1 MRLQDIL
8 DWSAALAG
16 CDHVPADSQVYV
28 EAAGDVHRI
37 LFGVDVGVGELILA
51 RDAGFDAAIA
61 HHPLGDQARLR
72 MPEVVHRQVDQM
84 VAEGIDRADAEVAVA
99 ERLEAPHRAMH
110 AANINQVVDA
120 ARLLGFPVANIH
132 LACDII
138 GRREIEHLIARRTSP
153 GSTVGDAL
161 GWLDDFPEIARG
173 LTRPEAWLG
182 DTAQPLGR
190 VTVAIAGGYN
200 GGHPAFSRYYEA
212 GVDTIVTMH
221 VADPD
226 LARLR
231 EDPIAAGKALIV
243 TGHMATDSIGINRVI
258 AGLEEQGI
266 EVVRAGGVVSPG

>member
-8 DWSAALAG
+8 EWSARLAG
-16 CDHVPADSQVYV
+16 CAEVPADSQVYV
-28 EAAGDVHRI
+28 EADSDVRRI

-51 RDAGFDAAIA
+51 REAGFDAVIA
-61 HHPLGDQARLR
+61 HHPLGDQARMR
-72 MPEVVHRQVDQM
+72 MPEVVRRQVDQM
-84 VAEGIDRADAEVAVA
+84 VAEGIDRADAETAVA

-120 ARLLGFPVANIH
+120 ARLLGLPVANIH

-138 GRREIEHLIARRTSP
+138 SRREIESLIARRRS
-153 GSTVGDAL
+153 GSSTVGDAL
-161 GWLDDFPEIARG
+161 SWLDDFPEIGRG

-182 DTAQPLGR
+182 DRSQPLGR

-200 GGHPAFSRYYEA
+200 GGHPAFSRYYRV

-231 EDPIAAGKALIV
+231 DDPVAAGKALIV

-258 AGLEEQGI
+258 AGLEEQGL
-266 EVVRAGGVVSPG
+266 EVVRAGGVVAPA